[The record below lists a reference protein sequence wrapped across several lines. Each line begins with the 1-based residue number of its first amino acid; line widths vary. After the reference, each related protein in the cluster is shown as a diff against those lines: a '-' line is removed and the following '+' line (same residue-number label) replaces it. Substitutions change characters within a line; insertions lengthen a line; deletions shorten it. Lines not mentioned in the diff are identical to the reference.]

1 MTLLRN
7 LATLIFQALLIL
19 LLAWT
24 TGALLGVV
32 WLGFH
37 MVTGG

>member
-1 MTLLRN
+1 MTMLRN
-7 LATLIFQALLIL
+7 LATLILQALAIL

-24 TGALLGVV
+24 TGAVLGVV